1 MQMICHSNM
10 SRIER
15 LRAEATAMQEYLEV
29 NISGG
34 DINELMDRIDTLG
47 VYYARSGAM
56 HAEIIG
62 LIDSETAKIM
72 RDNLELITSLKPA
85 IAQKYIKGAAAEL
98 NALERWLDR
107 INAACS
113 KQCDNLRTLISY
125 EKQRAQI
132 L

>member
-1 MQMICHSNM
+1 MG
-10 SRIER
+10 RIDE
-15 LRAEATAMQEYLEV
+15 LRREAEAMQAYLEV
-29 NISGG
+29 NVGG
-34 DINELMDRIDTLG
+34 SDVEQYIERLDTLG

-62 LIDSETAKIM
+62 LIDSAIAKAM
-72 RDNLELITSLKPA
+72 GDNMELISKLPASLV
-85 IAQKYIKGAAAEL
+85 QKYIKGATAEL
-98 NALERWLDR
+98 NGLERWIDR
-107 INAACS
+107 INASCN